1 MRKNANKKVQMT
13 RGLPLLPAQ
22 PNFLIQFEKRRNHYY
37 RLQRDGYRSQ
47 MHTT

>member
-13 RGLPLLPAQ
+13 RGLLLLPAQ
-22 PNFLIQFEKRRNHYY
+22 PNFPIQFEKRNHYY

-47 MHTT
+47 MHNT